1 MVNTFSFLSFPFLS
15 IAISYMLKPMID
27 IFKFICY
34 RAWITLEGNQM
45 PLGMC
50 HSRVFDLLYELVMIK
65 VTACHPSKKKCKHSM
80 KRTIPIRILLAY
92 LMIISNPF
100 EGTISFENSKCLHVF
115 VSHWL
120 TQMKNEREREREIP
134 SMHAR
139 LLSKGE
145 PISSS
150 SSNGLSST
158 DTGLNCSFCLFVHS
172 CYDPYHVHLINDFG
186 YAPVFIHMLCQCEV
200 TGRLRHFWTHYSPF
214 TLIFEKVLR
223 ICTCLFRDFAL

>member
-1 MVNTFSFLSFPFLS
+1 
-15 IAISYMLKPMID
+15 MLPSMNHTGRQPNAPRD
-27 IFKFICY
+27 VSLTC
-34 RAWITLEGNQM
+34 
-45 PLGMC
+45 
-50 HSRVFDLLYELVMIK
+50 VFDLLYELVMIK

-100 EGTISFENSKCLHVF
+100 EGTISFENSKCLH
-115 VSHWL
+115 WL
-120 TQMKNEREREREIP
+120 THMKNEWEREIP

-172 CYDPYHVHLINDFG
+172 CYDPYHVHLIIIIKKLLKIIHIASVSTRNATSHSSIPKKKKKKKKNHEQSFG
-186 YAPVFIHMLCQCEV
+186 YNSQA
-200 TGRLRHFWTHYSPF
+200 S
-214 TLIFEKVLR
+214 
-223 ICTCLFRDFAL
+223 

>member
-27 IFKFICY
+27 IFKLICY

-172 CYDPYHVHLINDFG
+172 CYDPYHVHLIIIIKNLLKIIHIASVSTRNATSHSSIPKKKKNQEQSFG
-186 YAPVFIHMLCQCEV
+186 YNSQA
-200 TGRLRHFWTHYSPF
+200 S
-214 TLIFEKVLR
+214 
-223 ICTCLFRDFAL
+223 

>member
-120 TQMKNEREREREIP
+120 TQMKNERERERE
-134 SMHAR
+134 R
-139 LLSKGE
+139 ERYLLCTQGYSRKA
-145 PISSS
+145 SQY
-150 SSNGLSST
+150 L
-158 DTGLNCSFCLFVHS
+158 H
-172 CYDPYHVHLINDFG
+172 HLQMD
-186 YAPVFIHMLCQCEV
+186 YPAQ
-200 TGRLRHFWTHYSPF
+200 
-214 TLIFEKVLR
+214 TL
-223 ICTCLFRDFAL
+223 D

>member
-1 MVNTFSFLSFPFLS
+1 MFFIKTNQTSEHLIPTWSTRFLSFPFLS

-27 IFKFICY
+27 IFKLICY

-120 TQMKNEREREREIP
+120 TQMKNERERERE
-134 SMHAR
+134 R
-139 LLSKGE
+139 ERYLLCTQGYSRKA
-145 PISSS
+145 SQY
-150 SSNGLSST
+150 L
-158 DTGLNCSFCLFVHS
+158 H
-172 CYDPYHVHLINDFG
+172 HLQMD
-186 YAPVFIHMLCQCEV
+186 YPAQ
-200 TGRLRHFWTHYSPF
+200 
-214 TLIFEKVLR
+214 TL
-223 ICTCLFRDFAL
+223 D

>member
-27 IFKFICY
+27 IFKLICY

-120 TQMKNEREREREIP
+120 TQMKNERERERDTFY
-134 SMHAR
+134 AR
-139 LLSKGE
+139 KATLERRANIFIIFKWTIQHRHWTKLFLLLICPLLLWS
-145 PISSS
+145 ISCPFNNNNKKPLKNNS
-150 SSNGLSST
+150 
-158 DTGLNCSFCLFVHS
+158 HS
-172 CYDPYHVHLINDFG
+172 
-186 YAPVFIHMLCQCEV
+186 
-200 TGRLRHFWTHYSPF
+200 LR
-214 TLIFEKVLR
+214 
-223 ICTCLFRDFAL
+223 